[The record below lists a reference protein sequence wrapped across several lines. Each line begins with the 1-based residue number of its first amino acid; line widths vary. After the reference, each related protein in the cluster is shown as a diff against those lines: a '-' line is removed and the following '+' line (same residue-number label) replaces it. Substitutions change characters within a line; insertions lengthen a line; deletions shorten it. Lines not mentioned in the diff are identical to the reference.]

1 MFQDLNNNDNKTKT
15 IKLMVFSAI
24 AVTILFV
31 YIFMQNQIQSTNTNS
46 ILLLSSIF
54 VLAITLAYRLKLK
67 DKINNT
73 KQQQTTT
80 QQNTNDKYDN
90 TMYIEPTTTDVKFS
104 DIAGIDEVKSEL
116 TQVVEFL
123 NKPEKYLKYGVSLP
137 KGVLLV
143 GPPGVGKTMIAKA
156 VANEA
161 DVPFYYQSGASFVHI
176 YVGMGAKKVRE
187 LFSVAKANSPSIIF
201 IDEIDAIGKS
211 RGVSGNDERE
221 ATLNE
226 LLTQMDGFD
235 DKSTVMVIAA
245 TNKIELLDEALL
257 RAGRFDRTVYLQLPN
272 KEDRLKILT
281 KSCENRKFNFDIEK
295 LASDTAGFN
304 SAALVTL
311 INEALLNMIQR
322 SGTSILED
330 DIVSSKQ
337 KLQYGKKQI
346 KILNEE
352 QKDILATYQ
361 ASKAFIIQKRVKLL
375 EEGIVFDDLI
385 YPSKTQLQNQILALL
400 AGSVGVLVIKNDEHI
415 VFDTE
420 IDEAYK
426 IANLITNKYRLST
439 QTIEQLILE
448 IKGQLTQTIS
458 SNKDE
463 ILLLKDKLLKD
474 EFVF

>member
-54 VLAITLAYRLKLK
+54 VLAITLAYRFKLK

-73 KQQQTTT
+73 KQLQTTT

-90 TMYIEPTTTDVKFS
+90 TMYIEPTTTDIKFS

-123 NKPEKYLKYGVSLP
+123 NKPQIYLKYGVSLP

-187 LFSVAKANSPSIIF
+187 VFSVAKANSPSIIF

-272 KEDRLKILT
+272 KEDRLKILN

-346 KILNEE
+346 KILNDE

-361 ASKAFIIQKRVKLL
+361 ATKAFVTGKKVLL
-375 EEGIVFDDLI
+375 FEEGIIFDDLI
-385 YPSKTQLQNQILALL
+385 YPSKIQLEEQIFGLL
-400 AGSVGVLVIKNDEHI
+400 EGSIGVGVLKNDEHI
-415 VFDTE
+415 IFESE
-420 IDEAYK
+420 INEAYK
-426 IANLITNKYRLST
+426 IADDIVNRYKLTNLSVDD
-439 QTIEQLILE
+439 LILE
-448 IKGQLTQTIS
+448 IKVSLRELIIL
-458 SNKDE
+458 NKE
-463 ILLLKDKLLKD
+463 KVLKLKETLLKD
-474 EFVF
+474 EIVF

>member
-54 VLAITLAYRLKLK
+54 VLAITLAYRFKLK

>member
-54 VLAITLAYRLKLK
+54 VLAITLAYRFKLK
-67 DKINNT
+67 DKINNA
-73 KQQQTTT
+73 KQLQTTT

-90 TMYIEPTTTDVKFS
+90 TMYIEPTTTDIKFS

-123 NKPEKYLKYGVSLP
+123 NKPQIYLKYGVSLP

-272 KEDRLKILT
+272 KEDRLKILN

>member
-67 DKINNT
+67 DKINNA